1 MGQAPVKAGGAPNCM
16 RMQCVTLTTLLVA
29 STQAGTLTLQTSGTY
44 LPLGG
49 GGGGPGAEKQIAST
63 NNNRQQLRL
72 NGLTSGEN
80 LLKTQ
85 FITICYK

>member
-49 GGGGPGAEKQIAST
+49 GGQGAEKHFAST